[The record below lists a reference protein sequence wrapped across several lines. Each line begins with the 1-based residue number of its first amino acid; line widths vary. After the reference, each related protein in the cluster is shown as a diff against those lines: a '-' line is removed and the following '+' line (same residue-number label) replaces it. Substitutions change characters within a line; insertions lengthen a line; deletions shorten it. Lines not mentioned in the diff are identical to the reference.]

1 MNLPSLNPKLL
12 NFEIFVILT
21 LFRVNLKFSNL
32 KFFQKFDITDQCLPS
47 GLSNELQCSLV
58 IVALVIVDSLII
70 VDKTAMTEFLLSNF
84 SRYSGFSKIS

>member
-1 MNLPSLNPKLL
+1 MTSCDSPAGIGASLRTDTRTNGRTDGQTDVTL
-12 NFEIFVILT
+12 EIV
-21 LFRVNLKFSNL
+21 
-32 KFFQKFDITDQCLPS
+32 
-47 GLSNELQCSLV
+47 QCSLV

>member
-1 MNLPSLNPKLL
+1 MARVRYLKSGRFRDKNDVLHV
-12 NFEIFVILT
+12 FVASVLI
-21 LFRVNLKFSNL
+21 
-32 KFFQKFDITDQCLPS
+32 FFQMVL
-47 GLSNELQCSLV
+47 LVQCSLV